1 MSNDS
6 NFVLSWDQHEEN
18 RTSTLKS
25 LWENEDFL
33 DVTIACDDDQIDA
46 HKVILSA
53 ASPFF
58 QKILKRNPHSHPLIY
73 LRGTTKKEVQSLL
86 NFIYSGETQVLQEEL
101 EDFMALANSLGVKGL
116 VGEELEK
123 KEKPDG
129 EALFSS
135 EKKKANYRKKQPTRK
150 KEILITE
157 DIRILENSEE
167 ICEIDINSYTDVSKL
182 MEKYG
187 DSKNSDD
194 SIQYPKISMTEYGD
208 TGNETDISDFEVDKS
223 GSEEN
228 IDVIQYQNTS
238 NASMT
243 EYDERISEL
252 ITKTEN
258 MWGCSQCSYTSKSKG
273 HIKEH
278 VEKHIEGYSH
288 DCNLCDKTFRMRRS
302 LRQHVY
308 KCSPNNK

>member
-86 NFIYSGETQVLQEEL
+86 NFIYSGETHVLQEEL
-101 EDFMALANSLGVKGL
+101 EDFMALSNSLGVKGL
-116 VGEELEK
+116 VREELEK

-129 EALFSS
+129 EPIFSS
-135 EKKKANYRKKQPTRK
+135 EKKKANY
-150 KEILITE
+150 
-157 DIRILENSEE
+157 S
-167 ICEIDINSYTDVSKL
+167 
-182 MEKYG
+182 
-187 DSKNSDD
+187 
-194 SIQYPKISMTEYGD
+194 
-208 TGNETDISDFEVDKS
+208 
-223 GSEEN
+223 
-228 IDVIQYQNTS
+228 
-238 NASMT
+238 
-243 EYDERISEL
+243 
-252 ITKTEN
+252 
-258 MWGCSQCSYTSKSKG
+258 
-273 HIKEH
+273 
-278 VEKHIEGYSH
+278 
-288 DCNLCDKTFRMRRS
+288 
-302 LRQHVY
+302 
-308 KCSPNNK
+308 

>member
-1 MSNDS
+1 
-6 NFVLSWDQHEEN
+6 
-18 RTSTLKS
+18 
-25 LWENEDFL
+25 
-33 DVTIACDDDQIDA
+33 
-46 HKVILSA
+46 
-53 ASPFF
+53 
-58 QKILKRNPHSHPLIY
+58 
-73 LRGTTKKEVQSLL
+73 
-86 NFIYSGETQVLQEEL
+86 
-101 EDFMALANSLGVKGL
+101 MALANSLGVKGL
-116 VGEELEK
+116 VGDEFEK
-123 KEKPDG
+123 KEEKPDD
-129 EALFSS
+129 EPFFSS
-135 EKKKANYRKKQPTRK
+135 EKKQAKSRKKQPTRK

-157 DIRILENSEE
+157 DIQIVEKSEE
-167 ICEIDINSYTDVSKL
+167 ICEIEKTDISKL

-187 DSKNSDD
+187 DGQSSDY
-194 SIQYPKISMTEYGD
+194 SIQYPNVSLTEYGD
-208 TGNETDISDFEVDKS
+208 TGNETDISDVKVGEY
-223 GSEEN
+223 GSEN

-302 LRQHVY
+302 LR
-308 KCSPNNK
+308 